1 MRSTE
6 EKIKRKVISV
16 VIIVAILSTMAGC
29 GKSQSRKEPI
39 TLTIWHVYGGQ
50 TDSPL
55 NDLIDEF
62 NGTEGK
68 KEGIKIQVGMVSNTN
83 TIHEE
88 VLKAANKDPGA
99 AKLPDLFISYPKTVL
114 AMNDSGIL
122 ADYHD
127 YFSEN
132 ELKDFIPEF
141 LKEGEIDGRLL
152 VFPVAKSTE
161 ILFVNK
167 TIFDRFSADTGA
179 SMEQLTTWEDLFDL
193 ADTYYE
199 WSDAQTP
206 DVEGDGKSMFVHDY
220 HFNYFQLG
228 VESLGTDFF
237 NGDKIVYDT
246 SEFGQVWEPYARA
259 AIEGGIWLNEGYA
272 TEPLRTGESIV
283 SAASSASVLYYEDIV
298 TYSDNRSEPIEII
311 ARPVPV
317 FKNGGKLVMQR
328 GAGICLTK
336 SDPEREEAAAKFVKW
351 LTEPEKNVQFV
362 TSVGYMPVTEKA
374 FELLPE
380 AINNLTNEKYKS
392 LYQAF
397 IDTQNEYTFYC
408 APQMDSY
415 LDSEMK
421 FEKNIRMKLT
431 SARKRYMN
439 NEADIE
445 TLEWDTF
452 QEFSDSME

>member
-193 ADTYYE
+193 SDTYYE

-220 HFNYFQLG
+220 HFNYFQVG

-246 SEFGQVWEPYARA
+246 SEFGKY
-259 AIEGGIWLNEGYA
+259 GSL
-272 TEPLRTGESIV
+272 
-283 SAASSASVLYYEDIV
+283 
-298 TYSDNRSEPIEII
+298 
-311 ARPVPV
+311 
-317 FKNGGKLVMQR
+317 MQGR
-328 GAGICLTK
+328 L
-336 SDPEREEAAAKFVKW
+336 
-351 LTEPEKNVQFV
+351 
-362 TSVGYMPVTEKA
+362 
-374 FELLPE
+374 
-380 AINNLTNEKYKS
+380 
-392 LYQAF
+392 
-397 IDTQNEYTFYC
+397 
-408 APQMDSY
+408 
-415 LDSEMK
+415 
-421 FEKNIRMKLT
+421 
-431 SARKRYMN
+431 
-439 NEADIE
+439 
-445 TLEWDTF
+445 
-452 QEFSDSME
+452 

>member
-127 YFSEN
+127 YFQ
-132 ELKDFIPEF
+132 
-141 LKEGEIDGRLL
+141 
-152 VFPVAKSTE
+152 V
-161 ILFVNK
+161 
-167 TIFDRFSADTGA
+167 
-179 SMEQLTTWEDLFDL
+179 
-193 ADTYYE
+193 
-199 WSDAQTP
+199 
-206 DVEGDGKSMFVHDY
+206 
-220 HFNYFQLG
+220 G

-283 SAASSASVLYYEDIV
+283 SVASSASVLYYEDIV

-445 TLEWDTF
+445 TLVWDTF